1 MTKKRSLKW
10 IPAKR
15 KYEPYDLPDGAS
27 CYEEDMD
34 KVVPCAQCGR
44 AVTFGD
50 SYTSL
55 EVHTQIGFG
64 YAVCHE
70 CYEAEVRRKKE
81 DYYAT
86 IEWELLQP

>member
-1 MTKKRSLKW
+1 MTKDKAVKW
-10 IPAKR
+10 IPAKHE
-15 KYEPYDLPDGAS
+15 YEPYDLPDGAS

-70 CYEAEVRRKKE
+70 CYEAEYERRKE
-81 DYYAT
+81 AYYAT
-86 IEWELLQP
+86 IE